1 MTGIK
6 RIAAVSLLMAL
17 TVPAFVYGA
26 EEAENTQPI
35 KDIKE
40 QRVGVFQCEKNTE
53 EWTKDV

>member
-53 EWTKDV
+53 EWT